1 MICLKQV
8 KEDVFYAYHCPYF
21 EHEYISFKDMN
32 KGTE

>member
-1 MICLKQV
+1 MFKTYQRGRISA
-8 KEDVFYAYHCPYF
+8 FHCPYF